1 MTKSPKVIFNS
12 IFTLALN
19 NPDSKFKNHNK
30 SIKRVQKMYD
40 YYTNE
45 EKRAMSMYDYY
56 TGKLTKEDTMNLV
69 IEDGTFATEKEVEKR
84 KKLAVKYLDNSN
96 LWQGVLSFNND
107 YLNENIDIHKL
118 EKELATNILPKFFRK
133 CGFKDTN
140 KMFYQLALHTDTDN
154 LHFHFS
160 FMEKVP
166 NYEYAKNKVGYRRT
180 GELSQNE
187 IDFLKAQVIHTIEKE
202 KIYTPLLKETNK
214 DIEELKKYF
223 SPKERNYLLRDKKDL
238 ILEEK
243 ILRLGQLLYKERH
256 DNDSKIKYG
265 SIKDK
270 EIINLTKDIKNYLFS
285 KNNDNF
291 KLEYNNF
298 KESLNKINNY
308 FYKINE
314 DNNIK
319 DIVVDTTLTDSK
331 NKYIDNYIY
340 NAIVNYANY
349 NYKRESKNIT
359 KIKENDIIQEIILKH
374 YLDNKK
380 QTRKN
385 ILKTYFTNTNSNQK
399 FRNKQEIEN
408 AIKSINDEMDEAQKE
423 FSKLFNSNNK
433 ENNL

>member
-19 NPDSKFKNHNK
+19 NPDSKYKNHSK

-56 TGKLTKEDTMNLV
+56 TGKLTKEDTMNLI
-69 IEDGTFATEKEVEKR
+69 IEDGSFATEKEVEKR
-84 KKLAVKYLDNSN
+84 KKLAVKYLENSN

-107 YLNENIDIHKL
+107 YINENIDILKL
-118 EKELATNILPKFFRK
+118 EKELATNILPKFFKR

-160 FMEKVP
+160 FMEKEP
-166 NYEYAKNKVGYRRT
+166 NYIYHKNKIGYRRS

-187 IDFLKAQVIHTIEKE
+187 IDFLKSQVVHTIEKE

-214 DIEELKKYF
+214 EIEELKKYF
-223 SPKERNYLLRDKKDL
+223 SPKEKNYLLRDKKDL

-243 ILRLGQLLYKERH
+243 ILRLGQLLYRERY

-265 SIKDK
+265 SIKNK

-349 NYKRESKNIT
+349 NYKKESKNIT

-380 QTRKN
+380 QTRKD
-385 ILKTYFTNTNSNQK
+385 ILKTYFTNTNSKQK

-408 AIKSINDEMDEAQKE
+408 AIKTINDKMDEVQKE

>member
-19 NPDSKFKNHNK
+19 NHDSKYKNHSK

-56 TGKLTKEDTMNLV
+56 TGKLTKENTMNL
-69 IEDGTFATEKEVEKR
+69 IKEDGTFATEKEVEKR
-84 KKLAVKYLDNSN
+84 KKLAVKYLENSN

-107 YLNENIDIHKL
+107 YINENIDIHKL
-118 EKELATNILPKFFRK
+118 EKELATNILPKFFKR
-133 CGFKDTN
+133 CGFKDIN

-223 SPKERNYLLRDKKDL
+223 SPRERNYLLRDKKDL

-243 ILRLGQLLYKERH
+243 ILRLGQLLYKERY
-256 DNDSKIKYG
+256 DNNAKIKYG

-349 NYKRESKNIT
+349 NYKKESKNIT

-380 QTRKN
+380 QTRKD
-385 ILKTYFTNTNSNQK
+385 ILKTYFTNTNFKQK

-423 FSKLFNSNNK
+423 FSKLFISDSYSK
-433 ENNL
+433 SL

>member
-19 NPDSKFKNHNK
+19 NPDSKYKNHNK

-69 IEDGTFATEKEVEKR
+69 IEDGSFATEKEVENR

-107 YLNENIDIHKL
+107 YLNKNIDIHKL

-223 SPKERNYLLRDKKDL
+223 SPKEKNYLLRDKKDL

-243 ILRLGQLLYKERH
+243 ILRLGQLLYKERY

-285 KNNDNF
+285 KNNCDF

-319 DIVVDTTLTDSK
+319 NIIVDTTLTDSK

-349 NYKRESKNIT
+349 NYKKESKNIA
-359 KIKENDIIQEIILKH
+359 KIKENDIIQEIILKY

-380 QTRKN
+380 QTRKD
-385 ILKTYFTNTNSNQK
+385 ILKTYFTNTNSKQK
-399 FRNKQEIEN
+399 FRNKREIEN

-423 FSKLFNSNNK
+423 FSKLFISNDYTK
-433 ENNL
+433 

>member
-19 NPDSKFKNHNK
+19 NPDSKYKNHSK

-56 TGKLTKEDTMNLV
+56 TGKLTKENTMNL
-69 IEDGTFATEKEVEKR
+69 IKEDGTFATEKEVEKR
-84 KKLAVKYLDNSN
+84 KKLAVKYLENSN

-107 YLNENIDIHKL
+107 YINENIDIHKL
-118 EKELATNILPKFFRK
+118 EKELATNILPKFFKR

-160 FMEKVP
+160 FMEKEP
-166 NYEYAKNKVGYRRT
+166 NYIYHKNKIGYRRS

-187 IDFLKAQVIHTIEKE
+187 IDFLKSQVVHTIEKE

-214 DIEELKKYF
+214 EIEELKKYF
-223 SPKERNYLLRDKKDL
+223 SPKEKNYLLRDKKDL

-243 ILRLGQLLYKERH
+243 ILRLGQLLYKERY

-349 NYKRESKNIT
+349 NYKKESKNVT

-380 QTRKN
+380 QTRKD
-385 ILKTYFTNTNSNQK
+385 ILKTYFTNTNSKQK

-423 FSKLFNSNNK
+423 FSKLFISNDYTK
-433 ENNL
+433 

>member
-19 NPDSKFKNHNK
+19 NPDSKYKNHSK

-56 TGKLTKEDTMNLV
+56 TGKLTKEDTMNLI

-84 KKLAVKYLDNSN
+84 KKLAVKYLENSN

-107 YLNENIDIHKL
+107 YINENIDIHKL
-118 EKELATNILPKFFRK
+118 EKELATNILPKFFKR
-133 CGFKDTN
+133 CDFKDTN

-160 FMEKVP
+160 FMEKEP
-166 NYEYAKNKVGYRRT
+166 NYIYHKNKIGYRRS

-187 IDFLKAQVIHTIEKE
+187 IDFLKSQVVHTIEKE

-214 DIEELKKYF
+214 EIEELKKYF
-223 SPKERNYLLRDKKDL
+223 SPKEKNYLLRDKKDL

-243 ILRLGQLLYKERH
+243 ILRLGQLLYKERY

-349 NYKRESKNIT
+349 NYKKESKNVT

-380 QTRKN
+380 QTRKD
-385 ILKTYFTNTNSNQK
+385 ILKTYFTNTNSKQK

-423 FSKLFNSNNK
+423 FSKLFISNDYTK
-433 ENNL
+433 

>member
-19 NPDSKFKNHNK
+19 NPDSKYKNHSK

-56 TGKLTKEDTMNLV
+56 TGKLTKENTMNL
-69 IEDGTFATEKEVEKR
+69 IKEDGSFATEKDVEKR
-84 KKLAVKYLDNSN
+84 KKLAVKYLENSN

-107 YLNENIDIHKL
+107 YINENIDIHKL

-160 FMEKVP
+160 FMEKEP
-166 NYEYAKNKVGYRRT
+166 NYIYHKNKIGYRRS

-187 IDFLKAQVIHTIEKE
+187 IDFLKSQVVHTIEKE

-214 DIEELKKYF
+214 EIEELKKYF
-223 SPKERNYLLRDKKDL
+223 SPKEKNYLLRDKKDL

-243 ILRLGQLLYKERH
+243 ILRLGQLLYKERY

-298 KESLNKINNY
+298 KESLNKINKY

-319 DIVVDTTLTDSK
+319 DIVVDTTLTDNK

-349 NYKRESKNIT
+349 NYKKESKNIT

-380 QTRKN
+380 QTRKD
-385 ILKTYFTNTNSNQK
+385 ILKTYFTNTNSKQK

-408 AIKSINDEMDEAQKE
+408 AIRNINDEMDKAQKE
-423 FSKLFNSNNK
+423 FSKLFSSNNK

>member
-19 NPDSKFKNHNK
+19 NPDSKYKNHSK

-56 TGKLTKEDTMNLV
+56 TGKLTKENTMNL
-69 IEDGTFATEKEVEKR
+69 IKEDGTFATEKEVEKR
-84 KKLAVKYLDNSN
+84 KKLAIKYLENSN

-107 YLNENIDIHKL
+107 YINENIDIHKL
-118 EKELATNILPKFFRK
+118 EKELATNILPKFFKR

-160 FMEKVP
+160 FMEKEP
-166 NYEYAKNKVGYRRT
+166 NYIYHKNKIGYRRS

-187 IDFLKAQVIHTIEKE
+187 IDFLKSQVVHTIEKE

-214 DIEELKKYF
+214 EIEELKKYF
-223 SPKERNYLLRDKKDL
+223 SPKEKNYLLRDKKDL

-243 ILRLGQLLYKERH
+243 ILRLGQLLYKERY

-265 SIKDK
+265 SIKSK
-270 EIINLTKDIKNYLFS
+270 EIINLTKNIKNYLFS
-285 KNNDNF
+285 KNNYNF
-291 KLEYNNF
+291 KLEYENF

-319 DIVVDTTLTDSK
+319 NIFVDTTLIDSK
-331 NKYIDNYIY
+331 DKYMNNYIY

-349 NYKRESKNIT
+349 NYKKETKNIT

-374 YLDNKK
+374 YLNNKK
-380 QTRKN
+380 QTRKD
-385 ILKTYFTNTNSNQK
+385 ILKTYFTNTSSKQK
-399 FRNKQEIEN
+399 FKNKQEIEN
-408 AIKSINDEMDEAQKE
+408 AIRNINDEMDEAQKE
-423 FSKLFNSNNK
+423 FSKLFISNDYTK
-433 ENNL
+433 

>member
-19 NPDSKFKNHNK
+19 NPDSKYKNHSK

-56 TGKLTKEDTMNLV
+56 TGKLTKENTMNL
-69 IEDGTFATEKEVEKR
+69 IKEDGSFATEKDVEKR
-84 KKLAVKYLDNSN
+84 KKLAVKYLENSN

-107 YLNENIDIHKL
+107 YINENIDIHKL

-160 FMEKVP
+160 FMEKEP
-166 NYEYAKNKVGYRRT
+166 NYIYHKNKIGYRRS

-187 IDFLKAQVIHTIEKE
+187 IDFLKSQVVHTIEKE

-214 DIEELKKYF
+214 EIEELKKYF
-223 SPKERNYLLRDKKDL
+223 SPKEKNYLLRDKKDL

-243 ILRLGQLLYKERH
+243 ILRLGQLLYKERY

-265 SIKDK
+265 SIKSK
-270 EIINLTKDIKNYLFS
+270 EIINLTKNIKNYLFS
-285 KNNDNF
+285 KNNYNF
-291 KLEYNNF
+291 KLEYENF

-319 DIVVDTTLTDSK
+319 NIVVDTTLIDSK
-331 NKYIDNYIY
+331 NKYMNNYIY

-349 NYKRESKNIT
+349 NYKKETKNIT
-359 KIKENDIIQEIILKH
+359 KINENDIIQEIILKH
-374 YLDNKK
+374 YLNNKK
-380 QTRKN
+380 QTRKD
-385 ILKTYFTNTNSNQK
+385 ILKTYFTNTNSKQK
-399 FRNKQEIEN
+399 FKNKQEIEN
-408 AIKSINDEMDEAQKE
+408 AIRNINDEMDEAQKE
-423 FSKLFNSNNK
+423 FSKLFISNDYTK
-433 ENNL
+433 

>member
-19 NPDSKFKNHNK
+19 NPDSKYKNHSK

-56 TGKLTKEDTMNLV
+56 TGKLTKENTMNL
-69 IEDGTFATEKEVEKR
+69 IKEDGTFATEKEVEKR
-84 KKLAVKYLDNSN
+84 KKLAIKYLENSN

-107 YLNENIDIHKL
+107 YINENIDIHKL
-118 EKELATNILPKFFRK
+118 EKELATNILPKFFKR

-160 FMEKVP
+160 FMEKEP
-166 NYEYAKNKVGYRRT
+166 NYIYHKNKIGYRRS

-187 IDFLKAQVIHTIEKE
+187 IDFLKSQVVHTIEKE

-214 DIEELKKYF
+214 EIEELKKYF
-223 SPKERNYLLRDKKDL
+223 SPKEKNYLLRDKKDL

-243 ILRLGQLLYKERH
+243 ILRLGQLLYKERY

-331 NKYIDNYIY
+331 NKYMNNYIY

-349 NYKRESKNIT
+349 NYKKETKNIT

-374 YLDNKK
+374 YLNNKK
-380 QTRKN
+380 QTRKD
-385 ILKTYFTNTNSNQK
+385 ILKTYFTNTSSKQK
-399 FRNKQEIEN
+399 FRNKREIEN
-408 AIKSINDEMDEAQKE
+408 AIRNINDEMDEAQKE
-423 FSKLFNSNNK
+423 FSKLFISNDYTK
-433 ENNL
+433 

>member
-223 SPKERNYLLRDKKDL
+223 SPKEKNYLLRDKKDL

-243 ILRLGQLLYKERH
+243 ILRLGQLLYKERY

-285 KNNDNF
+285 KNNGNF
-291 KLEYNNF
+291 KLEYNKF

-349 NYKRESKNIT
+349 NYKKESKNIT

-408 AIKSINDEMDEAQKE
+408 AIKSINDEMTEAQKE
-423 FSKLFNSNNK
+423 FSKLFISNDYTK
-433 ENNL
+433 

>member
-19 NPDSKFKNHNK
+19 NPDSKYKNHSK

-56 TGKLTKEDTMNLV
+56 TGKLTKENTMNLV

-223 SPKERNYLLRDKKDL
+223 SPKEKNYLLRDKKDL

-243 ILRLGQLLYKERH
+243 ILRLGQLLYKERY

-285 KNNDNF
+285 KNNCDF

-408 AIKSINDEMDEAQKE
+408 AIKSINDEMTEAQKE
-423 FSKLFNSNNK
+423 FSKLFISNDYTK
-433 ENNL
+433 

>member
-69 IEDGTFATEKEVEKR
+69 IEDGTFSTEKEVEKR

-223 SPKERNYLLRDKKDL
+223 SPKEKNYLLRDKKDL

-243 ILRLGQLLYKERH
+243 ILRLGQLLYKERY
-256 DNDSKIKYG
+256 DNDFKIKYG

-285 KNNDNF
+285 KNNGNF
-291 KLEYNNF
+291 KLEYNKF

-340 NAIVNYANY
+340 NAIVNYTNY
-349 NYKRESKNIT
+349 NYKKESKNIT

-380 QTRKN
+380 QARKD
-385 ILKTYFTNTNSNQK
+385 ILKTYFTNTNFKQK
-399 FRNKQEIEN
+399 FRNKREIEN

-423 FSKLFNSNNK
+423 FSKLFISNDYTK
-433 ENNL
+433 

>member
-19 NPDSKFKNHNK
+19 NPDSKYKNHNK

-69 IEDGTFATEKEVEKR
+69 IEDGSFATEKEVENR

-107 YLNENIDIHKL
+107 YLNKNIDIHKL

-223 SPKERNYLLRDKKDL
+223 SPKEKNYLLRDKKDL

-243 ILRLGQLLYKERH
+243 ILRLGQLLYKERY

-285 KNNDNF
+285 KNNGNF
-291 KLEYNNF
+291 KLEYNKF

-349 NYKRESKNIT
+349 NYKKESKNIA
-359 KIKENDIIQEIILKH
+359 KIKENDIIQEIILKY

-380 QTRKN
+380 QTRKD
-385 ILKTYFTNTNSNQK
+385 ILKTYFTNTNSKQK
-399 FRNKQEIEN
+399 FRNKREIEN

-423 FSKLFNSNNK
+423 FSKLFISNDYTK
-433 ENNL
+433 

>member
-19 NPDSKFKNHNK
+19 NPDSKYKNHSK

-56 TGKLTKEDTMNLV
+56 TGKLTKEDTMNLI

-84 KKLAVKYLDNSN
+84 KKLAVKYLENSN

-160 FMEKVP
+160 FMEKEP
-166 NYEYAKNKVGYRRT
+166 NYIYHKNKIGYRRS

-187 IDFLKAQVIHTIEKE
+187 IDFLKSQVVHTIEKE

-214 DIEELKKYF
+214 DIEKLKKYF

-243 ILRLGQLLYKERH
+243 ILRLGQLLYKERY

-349 NYKRESKNIT
+349 NYKKESKNIT

-380 QTRKN
+380 QTRKD
-385 ILKTYFTNTNSNQK
+385 ILKTYFTNTNSKQK

-423 FSKLFNSNNK
+423 FSKLFISNDYTK
-433 ENNL
+433 

>member
-19 NPDSKFKNHNK
+19 NPDSKYKNHSK

-56 TGKLTKEDTMNLV
+56 TGKLTKEDTMNL
-69 IEDGTFATEKEVEKR
+69 IKEDGTFATEKEVEKR
-84 KKLAVKYLDNSN
+84 KKLAVKYLENSN

-107 YLNENIDIHKL
+107 YINENIDIHKL
-118 EKELATNILPKFFRK
+118 EKELATNILPKFFKR

-160 FMEKVP
+160 FMEKEP
-166 NYEYAKNKVGYRRT
+166 NYIYHKNKIGYRRS

-187 IDFLKAQVIHTIEKE
+187 IDFLKSQVVHTIEKE

-349 NYKRESKNIT
+349 NYKKESKNIT

>member
-19 NPDSKFKNHNK
+19 NHDSKYKNHSK

-56 TGKLTKEDTMNLV
+56 TGKLTKENTMNL
-69 IEDGTFATEKEVEKR
+69 IKEDGSFATEKDVEKR
-84 KKLAVKYLDNSN
+84 KKLAVKYLENSN

-107 YLNENIDIHKL
+107 YINENIDIHKL

-160 FMEKVP
+160 FMEKEP
-166 NYEYAKNKVGYRRT
+166 NYIYHKNKIGYRRS

-187 IDFLKAQVIHTIEKE
+187 IDFLKSQVVHTIEKE

-214 DIEELKKYF
+214 EIEELKKYF
-223 SPKERNYLLRDKKDL
+223 SPKEKNYLLRDKKDL

-243 ILRLGQLLYKERH
+243 ILRLGQLLYKERY

-270 EIINLTKDIKNYLFS
+270 GIINLTKDIKNYLFS

-298 KESLNKINNY
+298 KESLNKINKY

-319 DIVVDTTLTDSK
+319 DIVVDTTLTDNK

-349 NYKRESKNIT
+349 NYKKESKNII

-380 QTRKN
+380 QTRKD
-385 ILKTYFTNTNSNQK
+385 ILKTYFTNTNSKQK

-408 AIKSINDEMDEAQKE
+408 AIKTINDEMDEAQKE
-423 FSKLFNSNNK
+423 FSKL
-433 ENNL
+433 LLV

>member
-19 NPDSKFKNHNK
+19 NPDSKYKNHSK

-56 TGKLTKEDTMNLV
+56 TGKLTKENTMNL
-69 IEDGTFATEKEVEKR
+69 IKEDGTFATEKEVEKR
-84 KKLAVKYLDNSN
+84 KKLAVKYLENSN

-107 YLNENIDIHKL
+107 YINENIDIHKL
-118 EKELATNILPKFFRK
+118 EKELATNILPKFFKR

-160 FMEKVP
+160 FMEKEP
-166 NYEYAKNKVGYRRT
+166 NYIYHKNKIGYRRS

-187 IDFLKAQVIHTIEKE
+187 IDFLKSQVVHTIEKE

-243 ILRLGQLLYKERH
+243 ILRLGQLLYKERY

-349 NYKRESKNIT
+349 NYKKESKNIT

-380 QTRKN
+380 QTRKD
-385 ILKTYFTNTNSNQK
+385 ILKTYFTNTNSKQK

-408 AIKSINDEMDEAQKE
+408 AIKSINDEMDEPQKE
-423 FSKLFNSNNK
+423 FSKLFISNDYTK
-433 ENNL
+433 

>member
-19 NPDSKFKNHNK
+19 NPDSKYKNHSK

-56 TGKLTKEDTMNLV
+56 TGKLTKDNTMNL
-69 IEDGTFATEKEVEKR
+69 IKEDGTFATEKEVEKR
-84 KKLAVKYLDNSN
+84 KKLAVKYLENSN

-107 YLNENIDIHKL
+107 YINENIDIHKL
-118 EKELATNILPKFFRK
+118 EKELATNILPKFFKR

-160 FMEKVP
+160 FMEKEP
-166 NYEYAKNKVGYRRT
+166 NYIYHKNKIGYRRS

-187 IDFLKAQVIHTIEKE
+187 IDFLKSQVVHTIEKE

-349 NYKRESKNIT
+349 NYKKESKNIT

-380 QTRKN
+380 QTRKD
-385 ILKTYFTNTNSNQK
+385 ILKTYFTNTNSKQT

-423 FSKLFNSNNK
+423 FSKLFISNDYTK
-433 ENNL
+433 

>member
-19 NPDSKFKNHNK
+19 NPDSKYKNHSK

-56 TGKLTKEDTMNLV
+56 TGKLTKENTMNLV

-223 SPKERNYLLRDKKDL
+223 SPKEKNYLLRDKKDL

-243 ILRLGQLLYKERH
+243 ILRLGQLLYKERY

-408 AIKSINDEMDEAQKE
+408 AIKSINDEMTEAQKE
-423 FSKLFNSNNK
+423 FSKLFISNDYTK
-433 ENNL
+433 

>member
-19 NPDSKFKNHNK
+19 NPDSKYKNHNK

-69 IEDGTFATEKEVEKR
+69 IEDGSFATEKEVENR

-107 YLNENIDIHKL
+107 YLNKNIDIHKL

-223 SPKERNYLLRDKKDL
+223 SPKEKNYLLRDKKDL

-243 ILRLGQLLYKERH
+243 ILRLGQLLYKERY

-285 KNNDNF
+285 KNNGSF

-319 DIVVDTTLTDSK
+319 NIIVDTTLTDSK

-349 NYKRESKNIT
+349 NYKKESKNIA

-380 QTRKN
+380 QTRKD
-385 ILKTYFTNTNSNQK
+385 ILKTYFTNTNSKQK
-399 FRNKQEIEN
+399 FRNKREIEN
-408 AIKSINDEMDEAQKE
+408 AIKSINNEMDDAQKE
-423 FSKLFNSNNK
+423 FSKLFNNDLTIS
-433 ENNL
+433 

>member
-12 IFTLALN
+12 IFTLAIN
-19 NPDSKFKNHNK
+19 NPDSKYKNHSK

-56 TGKLTKEDTMNLV
+56 TGKLTKEDTMNL
-69 IEDGTFATEKEVEKR
+69 IKEDGTFATEKDVEKR
-84 KKLAVKYLDNSN
+84 KKLAVKYLENSN

-107 YLNENIDIHKL
+107 YINENIDIHKL

-160 FMEKVP
+160 FMEKEP
-166 NYEYAKNKVGYRRT
+166 NYIYHKNKIGYRRS

-187 IDFLKAQVIHTIEKE
+187 IDFLKSQVVHTIEKE

-214 DIEELKKYF
+214 EIEELKKYF
-223 SPKERNYLLRDKKDL
+223 SPKEKNYLLRDKKDL

-243 ILRLGQLLYKERH
+243 ILRLGQLLYKERY

-270 EIINLTKDIKNYLFS
+270 GIINLTKDIKNYLFS

-298 KESLNKINNY
+298 KESLNKINKY

-319 DIVVDTTLTDSK
+319 DIVVDTTLTDNK

-349 NYKRESKNIT
+349 NYKKESKNII

-380 QTRKN
+380 QTRKD
-385 ILKTYFTNTNSNQK
+385 ILKTYFTNTNSKQK

-408 AIKSINDEMDEAQKE
+408 AIKTINDEMDEAQKE

>member
-19 NPDSKFKNHNK
+19 NPDSKYKNHSK

-56 TGKLTKEDTMNLV
+56 TGKLTKEDTMNLI

-84 KKLAVKYLDNSN
+84 KKLAVKYLENSN

-107 YLNENIDIHKL
+107 YINENIDIHKL
-118 EKELATNILPKFFRK
+118 EKELATNILPKFFKR

-160 FMEKVP
+160 FMEKEP
-166 NYEYAKNKVGYRRT
+166 NYIYHKNKIGYRRS

-187 IDFLKAQVIHTIEKE
+187 IDFLKSQVVHTIEKE
-202 KIYTPLLKETNK
+202 KIYTPWLKETNK
-214 DIEELKKYF
+214 EIEELKKYF
-223 SPKERNYLLRDKKDL
+223 SPKEKNYLLRDKKDL

-243 ILRLGQLLYKERH
+243 ILRLGQLLYKERY

-349 NYKRESKNIT
+349 NYKKESKNIT

-380 QTRKN
+380 QTRKD
-385 ILKTYFTNTNSNQK
+385 ILKTYFTNTNSKQK

-423 FSKLFNSNNK
+423 FSKLFISNDYTK
-433 ENNL
+433 

>member
-69 IEDGTFATEKEVEKR
+69 IEDGTFATEKEVQKR
-84 KKLAVKYLDNSN
+84 KKLVVKYLENSN

-107 YLNENIDIHKL
+107 YLNKNIDIHKL

-133 CGFKDTN
+133 CGFKDIN

-166 NYEYAKNKVGYRRT
+166 NYEYAKNKIGYRRA

-223 SPKERNYLLRDKKDL
+223 SPKEKNYLLRDKKDL

-243 ILRLGQLLYKERH
+243 ILRLGQLLYKERY

-349 NYKRESKNIT
+349 NYKKESKNII

-380 QTRKN
+380 QTRKD
-385 ILKTYFTNTNSNQK
+385 ILKTYFTNTNSKQK

-408 AIKSINDEMDEAQKE
+408 AIKTINDEMDEAQKE

>member
-1 MTKSPKVIFNS
+1 MIKSPKVIFNS

-19 NPDSKFKNHNK
+19 NPDSKYKNHSK

-56 TGKLTKEDTMNLV
+56 IGKLTKEDTMNLI
-69 IEDGTFATEKEVEKR
+69 IEDGSFATEKEVQKR
-84 KKLAVKYLDNSN
+84 KKLAVKYLENSN

-118 EKELATNILPKFFRK
+118 EKELAINILPKFFRK
-133 CGFKDTN
+133 CGFKDIN

-223 SPKERNYLLRDKKDL
+223 SPRERNYLLRDKKDL

-243 ILRLGQLLYKERH
+243 ILRLGQLLYKERY
-256 DNDSKIKYG
+256 DNNAKIKYG

-349 NYKRESKNIT
+349 NYKKESKNIT
-359 KIKENDIIQEIILKH
+359 KIKENDIIQEIILKY

-380 QTRKN
+380 QTRKD
-385 ILKTYFTNTNSNQK
+385 ILKTYFTNTNFKQK

-423 FSKLFNSNNK
+423 FSKLFISDSYSK
-433 ENNL
+433 SL

>member
-19 NPDSKFKNHNK
+19 NPDSKYKNHSK

-56 TGKLTKEDTMNLV
+56 TGKLTKEDTMNLI
-69 IEDGTFATEKEVEKR
+69 IEDGTFATEKEVEKK
-84 KKLAVKYLDNSN
+84 KKLAVKYLENSN

-107 YLNENIDIHKL
+107 YINENIDIHKL
-118 EKELATNILPKFFRK
+118 EKELATNILPKFFKR

-160 FMEKVP
+160 FMEKEP
-166 NYEYAKNKVGYRRT
+166 NYIYHKNKIGYRRS

-187 IDFLKAQVIHTIEKE
+187 IDFLKSQVVHTIEKE

-349 NYKRESKNIT
+349 NYKKESKNIT

-380 QTRKN
+380 QTRKD
-385 ILKTYFTNTNSNQK
+385 ILKTYFTNTNSKQK

-423 FSKLFNSNNK
+423 FSKLFISNDYTK
-433 ENNL
+433 

>member
-19 NPDSKFKNHNK
+19 NPDSKYKNHSK

-56 TGKLTKEDTMNLV
+56 TGKLTKEDTMNLI
-69 IEDGTFATEKEVEKR
+69 IEDGSFATEKEVEKR
-84 KKLAVKYLDNSN
+84 KKLAVKYLENSN

-107 YLNENIDIHKL
+107 YINENIDILKL
-118 EKELATNILPKFFRK
+118 EKELATNILPKFFKR

-160 FMEKVP
+160 FMEKGP
-166 NYEYAKNKVGYRRT
+166 NYIYHKNKIGYRRS

-187 IDFLKAQVIHTIEKE
+187 IDFLKSQVVHTIEKE

-214 DIEELKKYF
+214 EIEELKKYF
-223 SPKERNYLLRDKKDL
+223 SPKEKNYLLRDKKDL

-243 ILRLGQLLYKERH
+243 ILRLGQLLYKERY

-265 SIKDK
+265 SIKSK
-270 EIINLTKDIKNYLFS
+270 EIINLTKNIKNYLFS
-285 KNNDNF
+285 KNNYNF
-291 KLEYNNF
+291 KLEYENF

-319 DIVVDTTLTDSK
+319 NIVVDNTLTDSK
-331 NKYIDNYIY
+331 DKYMNNYIY

-349 NYKRESKNIT
+349 NYKKESKNIT

-385 ILKTYFTNTNSNQK
+385 ILKTYFTNTNSKQK
-399 FRNKQEIEN
+399 FKNKQEIEN
-408 AIKSINDEMDEAQKE
+408 AIRNINDEMDEAQKE
-423 FSKLFNSNNK
+423 FSKLFISNDYTK
-433 ENNL
+433 

>member
-1 MTKSPKVIFNS
+1 MIKSPKVIFNS

-19 NPDSKFKNHNK
+19 NPDSKYKNHSK

-56 TGKLTKEDTMNLV
+56 TGKLTKENTMNLV

-223 SPKERNYLLRDKKDL
+223 SPKEKNYLLRDKKDL

-243 ILRLGQLLYKERH
+243 ILRLGQLLYKERY
-256 DNDSKIKYG
+256 DNNAKIKYG

-349 NYKRESKNIT
+349 NYKKESKNIT

-380 QTRKN
+380 QTRKD
-385 ILKTYFTNTNSNQK
+385 ILKTYFTNTNSKQR
-399 FRNKQEIEN
+399 FRNKREIEN
-408 AIKSINDEMDEAQKE
+408 AIKSINDEMTEAQKE
-423 FSKLFNSNNK
+423 FSKLFISNDYTK
-433 ENNL
+433 

>member
-12 IFTLALN
+12 IFTFALN
-19 NPDSKFKNHNK
+19 NPDSKYKNHSK

-56 TGKLTKEDTMNLV
+56 TGKLTKENTMNL
-69 IEDGTFATEKEVEKR
+69 IKEDGTFATEKEVEKR
-84 KKLAVKYLDNSN
+84 KKLAVKYLENSN

-107 YLNENIDIHKL
+107 YINENIDIHKL
-118 EKELATNILPKFFRK
+118 EKELATNILPKFFKR

-160 FMEKVP
+160 FMEKEP
-166 NYEYAKNKVGYRRT
+166 NYIYHKNKIGYRRS

-187 IDFLKAQVIHTIEKE
+187 IDFLKSQVVHTIEKE

-265 SIKDK
+265 SIKNK

-349 NYKRESKNIT
+349 NYKKESKNIT

-380 QTRKN
+380 QTRKD
-385 ILKTYFTNTNSNQK
+385 ILKTYFTNTNSKQK

-423 FSKLFNSNNK
+423 FSKLFISNDYTK
-433 ENNL
+433 

>member
-19 NPDSKFKNHNK
+19 NPDSKYKNHSK

-56 TGKLTKEDTMNLV
+56 TGKLTKEDTMNLI

-84 KKLAVKYLDNSN
+84 KKLAVKYLENSN

-107 YLNENIDIHKL
+107 YINENIDIHKL
-118 EKELATNILPKFFRK
+118 EKELATNILPKFFKR

-160 FMEKVP
+160 FMEKEP
-166 NYEYAKNKVGYRRT
+166 NYIYHKNKIGYRRS

-187 IDFLKAQVIHTIEKE
+187 IDFLKSQVVHTIEKE
-202 KIYTPLLKETNK
+202 KIYTSLLKETNK

-243 ILRLGQLLYKERH
+243 ILRLGQLLYKERY

-349 NYKRESKNIT
+349 NYKKESKNIT

-380 QTRKN
+380 QTRKD
-385 ILKTYFTNTNSNQK
+385 ILKTYFTNTNSKQK

-423 FSKLFNSNNK
+423 FSKFFISNDYTK
-433 ENNL
+433 

>member
-19 NPDSKFKNHNK
+19 NPDSKYKNHSK

-56 TGKLTKEDTMNLV
+56 TGKLTKENTMNLV

-223 SPKERNYLLRDKKDL
+223 SPKEKNYLLRDKKDL

-243 ILRLGQLLYKERH
+243 ILRLGQLLYKERY

-285 KNNDNF
+285 KNNGNF
-291 KLEYNNF
+291 KLEYNKF

-349 NYKRESKNIT
+349 NYKKESKNIT

-380 QTRKN
+380 QTRKD
-385 ILKTYFTNTNSNQK
+385 ILKTYFTNTNSKQK

-423 FSKLFNSNNK
+423 FSKLFISNDYTK
-433 ENNL
+433 

>member
-1 MTKSPKVIFNS
+1 MIKSPKVIFNS

-19 NPDSKFKNHNK
+19 NPDSKYKNHSK

-40 YYTNE
+40 YYNNE

-56 TGKLTKEDTMNLV
+56 TGKLTKEDTMNLI
-69 IEDGTFATEKEVEKR
+69 IEDGSFATEKEVQKR
-84 KKLAVKYLDNSN
+84 KKLAVKYLENSN

-133 CGFKDTN
+133 CGFKDIN

-166 NYEYAKNKVGYRRT
+166 NYEYAKNKIGYRRA

-187 IDFLKAQVIHTIEKE
+187 INFLKAQVIHTIEKE

-243 ILRLGQLLYKERH
+243 ILRLGQLLYKERY

-349 NYKRESKNIT
+349 NYKKEFKNIT

-380 QTRKN
+380 QTRKD
-385 ILKTYFTNTNSNQK
+385 ILKTYFTNTNSKQR

-423 FSKLFNSNNK
+423 FSKLFISNNYTK
-433 ENNL
+433 